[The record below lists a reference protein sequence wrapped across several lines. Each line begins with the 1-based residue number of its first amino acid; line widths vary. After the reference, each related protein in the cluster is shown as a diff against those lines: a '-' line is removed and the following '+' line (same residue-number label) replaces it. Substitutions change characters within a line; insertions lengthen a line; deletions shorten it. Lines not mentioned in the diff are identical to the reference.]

1 MTVRKGV
8 QKIYREVAR
17 TYELVNHVLTLG
29 MDVRWRKKAARIAVQ
44 KGGTLWLDVCT
55 GTGEMARYLSEFSA
69 DDVNIFAVDF
79 SLPMLKR
86 VYNKKKGSSIFP
98 IIAEAGLLPFPDNSL
113 DLVTISFAT
122 RNLNPRREIMKTY
135 IGEFNRV
142 LRPGGHF
149 VNIESSQPTSK
160 MIRKLFHFYIDK
172 VVKSVGWLLSGS
184 KAGYRYLSFTIPRF
198 YAAEK
203 FAQILSESGF
213 AEVEYRQLFFG
224 VSAIHVAKK

>member
-1 MTVRKGV
+1 M
-8 QKIYREVAR
+8 E
-17 TYELVNHVLTLG
+17 
-29 MDVRWRKKAARIAVQ
+29 KKAARIAVHE
-44 KGGTLWLDVCT
+44 GGTLWLDVCT
-55 GTGEMARYLSEFSA
+55 GTGEMARYLSDFSA

-86 VYNKKKGSSIFP
+86 INDKRKESNIIP
-98 IIAEAGLLPFPDNSL
+98 IIAEAGLLPLPDNSL

-122 RNLNPRREIMKTY
+122 RNLNPRKEIMETY

-142 LRPGGHF
+142 LKPGGHF
-149 VNIESSQPTSK
+149 VNIETSQPSSK

-172 VVKSVGWLLSGS
+172 VVKSLGWFLSGS

-198 YAAEK
+198 YAAEE

-213 AEVEYRQLFFG
+213 AEVEYRQLFLG